1 MKTRSI
7 LMAAAMTLTA
17 LASTRAAQ
25 AQAQDQLVITIPFDF
40 AAGSASLP
48 AGDYSVKVISVNHTL
63 MLMNRDNPR
72 VSMFLIAHDATS
84 AKPQTQ
90 SKLVFNRYGDRYF
103 LSQVWVEGSEL
114 GKELPKSSRE
124 KEIAV
129 EARLDTRDQIH
140 PTQVVLVASR

>member
-17 LASTRAAQ
+17 LASAHV
-25 AQAQDQLVITIPFDF
+25 AQAQDQLVVTIPFDF
-40 AAGSASLP
+40 AAGSANLP
-48 AGDYSVKVISVNHTL
+48 AGDYSVKTTSVNHTIL
-63 MLMNRDNPR
+63 LVNRDNPA
-72 VSMFLIAHDATS
+72 VSMFLIAHDTTS
-84 AKPQTQ
+84 SAPQAQ
-90 SKLVFNRYGDRYF
+90 SKLVFNCYGDRYF
-103 LSQVWVEGSEL
+103 LSQIWAQGSAL
-114 GKELPKSSRE
+114 GSELPKSSRE